1 MPARPGEDDVDRPVD
16 EGAPEA
22 TDNSVRPEDGVQ
34 DVDQDTL
41 GWDDE
46 GDDEGFEEWLPDDSD
61 PEIAGGGTASA
72 QDVLR
77 VARSQLGFA
86 EKPPGSNRSPYGA
99 WYPMDGQPWC
109 AMFVSWCAH
118 RAGAA
123 ALIPKH
129 AYTPTGAAWFRER
142 DQWGTKPRIGAIV
155 YFRWPSMKR
164 IAHVGIVES
173 VRGDGAVVVIE
184 GNTDTAGGRTGG
196 RVMRQVR
203 RANVA
208 GYGYP
213 AYGRASTVAAAAP
226 AALDVDGE
234 LGPLTWKALQRVL
247 GVDAD
252 GEPGP
257 ITYRALQ
264 KRVGSPAD
272 GELGPN
278 TVKALQLRLGVAA
291 DGEWGPQ
298 TTRALQ
304 AALNAGTF

>member
-1 MPARPGEDDVDRPVD
+1 MTELAHDVDV
-16 EGAPEA
+16 PES

-41 GWDDE
+41 GWDRVVE
-46 GDDEGFEEWLPDDSD
+46 DEGFEEWVPDGGG
-61 PEIAGGGTASA
+61 PEVAGGGTVTAE
-72 QDVLR
+72 DVLN

-86 EKPPGSNRSPYGA
+86 EQPPGSNRSPYGA

-109 AMFVSWCAH
+109 AMFVSWCAD

-129 AYTPTGAAWFRER
+129 AFTPSGAAWFRER
-142 DQWGTKPRIGAIV
+142 GQWGSQPRIGAIV
-155 YFRWPSMKR
+155 YFQWPKMNR

-173 VRGDGAVVVIE
+173 VRGDGAVVSIE
-184 GNTDTAGGRTGG
+184 GNTDSAGGRTGG
-196 RVMRQVR
+196 KVMRQVR
-203 RANVA
+203 RANIA
-208 GYGYP
+208 GFGYP
-213 AYGRASTVAAAAP
+213 AYGSSALAAAAP

-234 LGPLTWKALQRVL
+234 LGPMTWAALQRVL
-247 GVDAD
+247 GVAAD

-257 ITYRALQ
+257 VTYRALQ
-264 KRVGSPAD
+264 QRVGSPAD

-278 TVKALQLRLGVAA
+278 TVKALQLRLGVPA

-304 AALNAGTF
+304 TALNAGTF

>member
-1 MPARPGEDDVDRPVD
+1 MTDLVPDVD
-16 EGAPEA
+16 APES

-41 GWDDE
+41 GWDRVVE
-46 GDDEGFEEWLPDDSD
+46 DEGFEEWVPDGGG
-61 PEIAGGGTASA
+61 PEVAGGGTVTAE
-72 QDVLR
+72 DVLT
-77 VARSQLGFA
+77 VARSQIGFA
-86 EKPPGSNRSPYGA
+86 EQPPGSNRSPYGA

-109 AMFVSWCAH
+109 AMFVSWCAD

-129 AYTPTGAAWFRER
+129 AYTPSGAAWFRER
-142 DQWGTKPRIGAIV
+142 GQWGSQPRIGAIV
-155 YFRWPSMKR
+155 YFQWPSMNR

-184 GNTDTAGGRTGG
+184 GNTDSAGGRTGG

-203 RANVA
+203 RANIA
-208 GYGYP
+208 GFGYP
-213 AYGRASTVAAAAP
+213 AYGASALAAAAP

-234 LGPLTWKALQRVL
+234 LGPLTWAALQRVL
-247 GVDAD
+247 GVAAD

-264 KRVGSPAD
+264 QRVGSPAD

-278 TVKALQLRLGVAA
+278 TVKALQLRLGVPA

-304 AALNAGTF
+304 TALNAGTF

>member
-1 MPARPGEDDVDRPVD
+1 MTDLVPDVD
-16 EGAPEA
+16 APEA

-41 GWDDE
+41 GWDRVVE
-46 GDDEGFEEWLPDDSD
+46 DEGFEEWVPDEGG
-61 PEIAGGGTASA
+61 PEVAGGGTVTAE
-72 QDVLR
+72 DVLT
-77 VARSQLGFA
+77 VARSQIGFA
-86 EKPPGSNRSPYGA
+86 EQPPGSNRSPYGA

-109 AMFVSWCAH
+109 AMFVSWCAD

-129 AYTPTGAAWFRER
+129 AFTPSGAAWFRER
-142 DQWGTKPRIGAIV
+142 GQWGSQPRIGAIV
-155 YFRWPSMKR
+155 YFQWPSMKR

-173 VRGDGAVVVIE
+173 VRGDGAVVSIE
-184 GNTDTAGGRTGG
+184 GNTDSAGGRTGG
-196 RVMRQVR
+196 KVMRQVR
-203 RANVA
+203 RANIA
-208 GYGYP
+208 GFGYP
-213 AYGRASTVAAAAP
+213 AYGASALAAVAP

-234 LGPLTWKALQRVL
+234 LGPLTWAALQRVL
-247 GVDAD
+247 GVAAD

-264 KRVGSPAD
+264 QRVGSPAD

-278 TVKALQLRLGVAA
+278 TVKALQLRLGVPA

-304 AALNAGTF
+304 TALNAGTF